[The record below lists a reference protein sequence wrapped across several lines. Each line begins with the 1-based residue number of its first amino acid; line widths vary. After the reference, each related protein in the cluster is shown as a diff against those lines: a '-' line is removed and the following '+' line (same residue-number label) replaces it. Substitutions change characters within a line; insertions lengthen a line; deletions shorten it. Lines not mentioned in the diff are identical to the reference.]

1 MKTDYF
7 SQQKYLVKE
16 IENSLSKGMRKAT
29 TIEMQKDYANDD
41 QICLTSVV
49 FVPKNISQKIAED
62 IIGPLQKIDPAQYYY
77 SSDSMHLTIKNVRV
91 IKNPPSFNEE
101 DIRKVDKLFSELIP
115 KFPKF
120 EFSIEDV
127 ILWPTSIAVMGY
139 CDETLQKLV
148 TALDKGLREIE
159 VPDDK
164 KYASNSVYFGNI
176 TICRFAQNP
185 KEESLEAVKKL
196 RDHKIG
202 NMIIEKINLITC
214 NAVCHPSSRKIIGEY
229 KLK

>member
-1 MKTDYF
+1 MTNDYF
-7 SQQKYLVKE
+7 SQQKHLVKE
-16 IENSLSKGMRKAT
+16 IETSLLKGVRKAST
-29 TIEMQKDYANDD
+29 VEMQKDYTNDD

-49 FVPKNISQKIAED
+49 FVPKNISQKITED
-62 IIGPLQKIDPAQYYY
+62 IVRPLQKIDSDQYYY
-77 SSDSMHLTIKNVRV
+77 PLDSMHLTIKNVRV

-139 CDETLQKLV
+139 CGKTLQKLV
-148 TALDKGLREIE
+148 TALDEGLKEIG
-159 VPDDK
+159 VPDNK
-164 KYASNSVYFGNI
+164 KYISDSVYFGNI
-176 TICRFAQNP
+176 TLCRFTKKPNEQFM
-185 KEESLEAVKKL
+185 EEAGKF
-196 RDHKIG
+196 RNYKIG
-202 NMIIEKINLITC
+202 KMKVEKISLISC

-229 KLK
+229 ELR